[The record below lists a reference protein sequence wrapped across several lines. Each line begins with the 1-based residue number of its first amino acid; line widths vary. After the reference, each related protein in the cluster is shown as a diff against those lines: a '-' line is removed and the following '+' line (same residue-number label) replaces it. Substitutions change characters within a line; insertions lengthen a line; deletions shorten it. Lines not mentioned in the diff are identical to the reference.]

1 MSACIFNIVRKISKF
16 RNWEHAKLL
25 YIERTY
31 LSTFPIVSNSRIEN
45 IVCFPFWA
53 PFNGKF
59 CSNNTRKSLKNSRHG
74 PSFPWLQFIGI
85 LGGSRN
91 KQYDR

>member
-45 IVCFPFWA
+45 IVCFPF
-53 PFNGKF
+53 
-59 CSNNTRKSLKNSRHG
+59 
-74 PSFPWLQFIGI
+74 
-85 LGGSRN
+85 
-91 KQYDR
+91 